1 MNGADPIAWRDIA
14 EWSRLTGNEP
24 SPEELRMLLDMD
36 AAFREAIAS
45 ERKKEKEKFTHAH
58 PSRRFRANALAC
70 PFQRLL
76 LSGAKANWRARS
88 IVARIRQASD
98 HSPKTDLCDFGS
110 AWHSA
115 SRNFIQAL

>member
-1 MNGADPIAWRDIA
+1 LSHSGFAFGESGDALLWDVRFPVSA
-14 EWSRLTGNEP
+14 EQRFVFFV
-24 SPEELRMLLDMD
+24 D
-36 AAFREAIAS
+36 AQVNEAIAAVRLQLS
-45 ERKKEKEKFTHAH
+45 EHAG
-58 PSRRFRANALAC
+58 FG
-70 PFQRLL
+70 PFQRLF

-98 HSPKTDLCDFGS
+98 HSPKTDLCNFGS